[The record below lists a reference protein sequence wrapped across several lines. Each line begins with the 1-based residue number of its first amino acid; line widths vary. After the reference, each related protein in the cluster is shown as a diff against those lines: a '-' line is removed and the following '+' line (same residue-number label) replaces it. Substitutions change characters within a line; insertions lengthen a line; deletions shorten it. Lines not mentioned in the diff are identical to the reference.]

1 MHVKG
6 VLRGISRGQWAMAK
20 DILAIIEAE
29 SKKFSKGQRQIA
41 QFIMEN
47 YDKAAFMNAVK
58 LARTVGVSE
67 STVVRFAS
75 QLGYDG
81 YPGMRRA
88 LQEMIRNRL
97 TSVQRLEVAR
107 DTLDSS
113 DVLTSVLTSDM
124 EKIRATLEDVDKE
137 AFEAAV
143 SALLEG
149 KRVFILGLRAASVL
163 SSFMG
168 FYLNLTKEN
177 VRTVNDSYVNEVFEQ
192 ILNIGPGDVLFA
204 ISFPRYSRRTVK
216 AMGYARDRGAT
227 TIGLTDGAASPIA
240 GMADIKLFAK
250 SDMVSYL
257 DSLVAPFSVINAL
270 LVAMGWR
277 AEAEISQTF
286 ERLERIWTEY
296 NVFETND
303 EQQTEGP

>member
-1 MHVKG
+1 ME
-6 VLRGISRGQWAMAK
+6 Q
-20 DILAIIEAE
+20 DILSRIEAK

-41 QFIMEN
+41 GFILQN

-97 TSVQRLEVAR
+97 TSVQRIEVAR
-107 DTLDSS
+107 DTMDSQ
-113 DVLTSVLTSDM
+113 DILTSVLTSDA
-124 EKIRATLEDVDKE
+124 EKIRMTLEGVDKQ
-137 AFEAAV
+137 AFETAV
-143 SALLEG
+143 NGLLG
-149 KRVFILGLRAASVL
+149 AKRIFILGLRAAAVL

-168 FYLNLTKEN
+168 FYLGLTHEN
-177 VRTVNDSYVNEVFEQ
+177 VRVVNDTYVNEVFEQ

-204 ISFPRYSRRTVK
+204 ISFPRYSRRTVR
-216 AMGYARDRGAT
+216 AMGYARDQGAT
-227 TIGLTDGAASPIA
+227 TIGLTDAAASPIA
-240 GMADIKLFAK
+240 GMADIKLLAK

-257 DSLVAPFSVINAL
+257 DSLVAPLSVINAL

-277 AEAEISQTF
+277 SETEISATF
-286 ERLERIWTEY
+286 QRLERIWAEY
-296 NVFETND
+296 DVFETSTG
-303 EQQTEGP
+303 QAKGPSQEDA